1 MELELRIRQE
11 INAGGTQTAE
21 QITGTASSR
30 DGALQLVEG
39 ECEQYILQSTADT
52 DLDRG
57 LAEPATITGGTEP
70 TAEIQREQP
79 TQQGR
84 FGETGQADVGDE
96 QDTIT
101 GWEQERET
109 FFSAQAEVTRHK
121 LDSLSMDTH
130 QLSSI
135 GSDIIRLGRSV
146 ESLGQ
151 SAPVT
156 DATTQ
161 IVVHERKRG
170 HGHKKDDHESQE
182 FKMTM

>member
-1 MELELRIRQE
+1 MSQPQAGTGLERRL
-11 INAGGTQTAE
+11 
-21 QITGTASSR
+21 
-30 DGALQLVEG
+30 
-39 ECEQYILQSTADT
+39 Y
-52 DLDRG
+52 
-57 LAEPATITGGTEP
+57 EPATVTEGKKP
-70 TAEIQREQP
+70 AEKIQREKR
-79 TQQGR
+79 TKQGR

-96 QDTIT
+96 QDIIT
-101 GWEQERET
+101 RSEQERET
-109 FFSAQAEVTRHK
+109 FFSAQAEVTQHK
-121 LDSLSMDTH
+121 LDSLSMDAH